1 MKNILFVLICA
12 LVMTSCQSGVTSIQ
26 NFSSKGITG
35 SGNITS
41 KEFNLDDYSKISI
54 ENSTNIVYEQ
64 KEGVSPYIR
73 IETDDNLMAYYS
85 AEVKN
90 GVLTLKSTE
99 NVRSKH
105 CKIYTNSTSLS
116 EISVTGVANI
126 DLKGKIS
133 SDDLVF
139 QLSGVGNVNASDLE
153 YNNITVNFA
162 GVGNVTLGGST
173 QNAVFNIAGKGN
185 IHAYELNTQSTT
197 CNVSGVGGA
206 EVFATQRLKAS
217 VNGIG
222 NIRYK
227 GNPAQKDLNKGGIGS
242 IKAG

>member
-1 MKNILFVLICA
+1 MKNILFVFISALII
-12 LVMTSCQSGVTSIQ
+12 TSCQTGVSSIH

-41 KEFNLDDYSKISI
+41 KEFNLDDYSKISV
-54 ENSTNIVYEQ
+54 ENIVNIVYEQ

-73 IETDDNLMAYYS
+73 IETDDNLMEYFS
-85 AEVKN
+85 AEVQ
-90 GVLTLKSTE
+90 GGILTLRSTE
-99 NVRSKH
+99 NVNTKH

-133 SDDLVF
+133 SNDLVF
-139 QLSGVGNVNASDLE
+139 QLAGVGNVNASDLE

-162 GVGNVTLGGST
+162 GVGNVTLGGSS
-173 QNAVFNIAGKGN
+173 QKAIFNIAGKGN
-185 IHAYELNTQSTT
+185 IHAYDLNAENTT
-197 CNVSGVGGA
+197 CNVSGVGNA
-206 EVFATQRLKAS
+206 EVFAAQRLKAS
-217 VNGIG
+217 INGIG
-222 NIRYK
+222 RIKYK
-227 GNPAQKDLNKGGIGS
+227 GNPEQKELNKGGLGS